1 MEYYC
6 IMITTGEESSFKKRA
21 LDKLQGT
28 YPELQI
34 YNFERNMYTEKRGW
48 FKKPLFPG
56 YLFVGVNKFSPV
68 FLKDIKSIKGFH
80 YFLRDN
86 KEPIK
91 LTGAALEELSFLI
104 RTGEVLGVSKVQF
117 LPDQK
122 IKAISGPFVG
132 YEGKIVAVNRKKKR
146 ITVRSSLM
154 ENSTT
159 FDLKFEEAE
168 VSSC

>member
-21 LDKLQGT
+21 LDKLQET

-34 YNFERNMYTEKRGW
+34 YNFERDMFTEKRGW

-56 YLFVGVNKFSPV
+56 YLFLGIEQLTPLFMA
-68 FLKDIKSIKGFH
+68 DIKKISGFH
-80 YFLRDN
+80 RFLRDN
-86 KEPIK
+86 LDPTQIK
-91 LTGAALEELSFLI
+91 GKSLEELRFLLT
-104 RTGEVLGVSKVQF
+104 TGETLGVSVVQF

-122 IKAISGPFVG
+122 IKAISGPFIG

-146 ITVRSSLM
+146 ITVRSSLI

-159 FDLKFEEAE
+159 FDLKFEEADVQE
-168 VSSC
+168 